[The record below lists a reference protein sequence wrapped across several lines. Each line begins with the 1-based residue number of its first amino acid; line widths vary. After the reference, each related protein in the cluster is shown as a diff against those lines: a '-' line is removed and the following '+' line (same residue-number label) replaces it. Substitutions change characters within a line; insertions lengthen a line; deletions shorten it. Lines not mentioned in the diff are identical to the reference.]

1 VIRPLHFAWVLLVL
15 APVGAWAAEHV
26 TLTNGFAVDC
36 VRHEA
41 VAESGMVRL
50 YPVSAS
56 SGTYMDVPAGS
67 VRSVEALM
75 DVPVA
80 PVSSVGSH
88 LSDARCGVPGLVGC
102 AKAVSVASLLEA
114 AGARHHIDVDLLAAV
129 VRAESGGQVRA
140 VSRVGAQGLM
150 QLMPGTAAGLGVKD
164 AFKPEENIAGGTE
177 YLDRLLV
184 RYHDD
189 VALALAAY
197 NAGPGAVDR
206 WHGVPPYRET
216 RAYVARII
224 NEFNRRKKIALQAAV
239 GR

>member
-1 VIRPLHFAWVLLVL
+1 MIRPIPILGVLLVL
-15 APVGAWAAEHV
+15 APVGALAAEHV
-26 TLTNGFAVDC
+26 TLTNGFSVDC
-36 VRHEA
+36 VKHET
-41 VAESGMVRL
+41 VAATGMVRL

-56 SGTYMDVPAGS
+56 DSTYMDVPAGA
-67 VRSVEALM
+67 VKSVEPLM
-75 DVPVA
+75 EI
-80 PVSSVGSH
+80 PVSPVKPVETPVSEAKHEASGSV
-88 LSDARCGVPGLVGC
+88 
-102 AKAVSVASLLEA
+102 VADVKDLLAE
-114 AGARHHIDVDLLAAV
+114 AGAKHHIDVDLLMAV
-129 VRAESGGQVRA
+129 VKAESGGQVRA

-177 YLDRLLV
+177 YLDRLLT

-206 WHGVPPYRET
+206 WHGVPPYHET

-224 NEFNRRKKIALQAAV
+224 NEFNRRKKMALSAAV
-239 GR
+239 TR